1 MRVLIL
7 TDEEATRAAV
17 VGLTPPDF
25 PPPQAA
31 LTVDEA
37 LAVAATC
44 PPDMVLVD
52 LDRHGPEGAAALR
65 AAEALKEV
73 PLLALTSAD
82 GLQAYEA
89 AAAAD
94 AFDFVTR
101 PIQPEAYLGR
111 LRAVRALR
119 RQQEECRQQTRELE
133 RVNAELRR
141 LTGVDELTGLANR
154 RSFNQAVAQ
163 EWSRAARDGTPLS
176 LLMVDI
182 DHFKDYNDHF
192 GHPRG
197 DECLR
202 RVAGALTGAV
212 HRSGDSVAR
221 YGGEDF
227 TVLLPRTGLPGA
239 VAVAESLRSRV
250 EALDLE
256 HPRSSAGGKVT
267 ISVGVASTVPSRT
280 DSFDVL
286 VDAADRATYEAKRAG
301 RNRTRAS
308 VTPLPVQLA

>member
-7 TDEEATRAAV
+7 TDEEATRVALTS
-17 VGLTPPDF
+17 LTPPDS
-25 PPPQAA
+25 PLPQAA
-31 LTVDEA
+31 RTVDEA
-37 LAVAATC
+37 LTAVAAC
-44 PPDMVLVD
+44 QPDVVLVD
-52 LDRHGPEGAAALR
+52 LDRYGPSAAVALR
-65 AAEALKEV
+65 AAEALKDV

-94 AFDFVTR
+94 VFDFVTT
-101 PIQPEAYLGR
+101 PIQPGAYLGR

-119 RQQEECRQQTRELE
+119 RHQEECRQQTR
-133 RVNAELRR
+133 ELRR

-154 RSFNQAVAQ
+154 RSFNQAVAR
-163 EWSRAARDGTPLS
+163 EWSRAARDGTSLS

-182 DHFKDYNDHF
+182 DHFKDYNDHY

-221 YGGEDF
+221 YGGEEF
-227 TVLLPRTGLPGA
+227 TVLLPHTGLPGA

-250 EALDLE
+250 EALGLE
-256 HPRSSAGGKVT
+256 HARSSAGGKVT

-280 DSFDVL
+280 DSFDLL
-286 VDAADRATYEAKRAG
+286 VEAADRATYEAKRAG

-308 VTPLPVQLA
+308 VTPLPVQTA